1 VIREHGVET
10 VATFIHCSTY
20 SSDTSVRLL
29 LIETAAGIAHTDLYG
44 RSLLGFGVTDGKVF
58 VQLAYLTI
66 FF

>member
-1 VIREHGVET
+1 VREYGPET
-10 VATFIHCSTY
+10 AAALIHYSTY

-29 LIETAAGIAHTDLYG
+29 LIETATGIAHTDLYG
-44 RSLLGFGVTDGKVF
+44 RSLLGFGRTDGKVF